1 MEFPHIADKMPAGLV
16 VTDPQLEVLYMNNHA
31 RKAIF
36 GLHHGQDGGAA
47 MLRKRFYTT
56 NRHTFDMSGCMQE
69 MIAQR
74 QRNFQKTLIMKKGD
88 EDLLIHFT
96 ARGFTSEG
104 NDYYIFVLTD
114 ISEEMD
120 CVVHAPGSF
129 GREDF
134 VLGKRIIG
142 HDEKIRQ
149 IYRMIRLAA
158 DSMVNVMVTGES
170 GTGKELVADAIHAL
184 SDRQK
189 KPLVKVNCA
198 ALSESLLES
207 ELFGHVKGAFT
218 GAIKDRAGKFE
229 EAGGGTLFLDEI
241 GEISPSLQVKLLR
254 VIQEKTIERVGDNK
268 PIRVDIRIIAAT
280 NKDLQELIRKGAFRE
295 DLYYRLH
302 VFSIHMP
309 ALRERPLDIPRLC
322 DHFIDQ
328 SNINTGKQVRG
339 MSREAMRLMMEYPW
353 PGNIRELENA
363 IEHAFVLVQGSL
375 ITAEDLPGSI
385 TTYRAEVQ
393 IETRAGIP
401 PETSDQVRQ
410 QGHQDH
416 DVPGIRKSPGGRLLI
431 SKEQLAALLRQ
442 HGGNQTQTA
451 RSLGISRVALWKKM
465 KKFGL

>member
-1 MEFPHIADKMPAGLV
+1 MHMDFPHIADKMPAGLV
-16 VTDPQLEVLYMNNHA
+16 ITDPQLEVLYMNTYA
-31 RKAIF
+31 RESIF
-36 GLHHGQDGGAA
+36 GLRHGQDGGAV

-56 NRHTFDMSGCMQE
+56 DRHAFDMSGCMQE
-69 MIAQR
+69 MIARR
-74 QRNFQKTLIMKKGD
+74 QRSFQKTLILKKSN
-88 EDLLIHFT
+88 EEMLIYFT
-96 ARGFTSEG
+96 ANGFTSEG
-104 NDYYIFVLTD
+104 TDYYIFVLSD
-114 ISEEMD
+114 ISNEMD

-142 HDEKIRQ
+142 RDEKIRQ

-158 DSMVNVMVTGES
+158 DSVVNVMITGES

-229 EAGGGTLFLDEI
+229 EADGGTLFLDEI
-241 GEISPSLQVKLLR
+241 GEISQALQVKLLR

-268 PIRVDIRIIAAT
+268 PVRVDIRIIAAT
-280 NKDLQELIRKGAFRE
+280 NKHLPELISKGEFRE

-328 SNINTGKQVRG
+328 CNQNTGKQVKG
-339 MSREAMRLMMEYPW
+339 MTKEAMRLMMEYPW

-363 IEHAFVLVQGSL
+363 IEHAFVLVQDNL
-375 ITAEDLPGSI
+375 ITPGDLPVTLTG
-385 TTYRAEVQ
+385 TRAERLHAVPARQ
-393 IETRAGIP
+393 EQDKSAL
-401 PETSDQVRQ
+401 SDAS
-410 QGHQDH
+410 DP
-416 DVPGIRKSPGGRLLI
+416 DVSNIQKTPGGRLLI
-431 SKEQLAALLRQ
+431 TKEQLRALLAQ
-442 HGGNQTQTA
+442 HGGNQSQTA
-451 RSLGISRVALWKKM
+451 RFLGISRVGLWKKM

>member
-1 MEFPHIADKMPAGLV
+1 MDFPHIADKMPAGLV
-16 VTDPQLEVLYMNNHA
+16 ITDPQLEVLYMNSHA
-31 RKAIF
+31 REAIF
-36 GLHHGQDGGAA
+36 GLRHGQDGGAV

-56 NRHTFDMSGCMQE
+56 DRHAFDMSGCMQQ

-74 QRNFQKTLIMKKGD
+74 RRNFQKTLIMKKGD
-88 EDLLIHFT
+88 EDLLIYFM

-104 NDYYIFVLTD
+104 NDYYVFVLSD
-114 ISEEMD
+114 ISNEMD

-189 KPLVKVNCA
+189 NPLVKVNCS

-229 EAGGGTLFLDEI
+229 EADSGTLFLDEI

-280 NKDLQELIRKGAFRE
+280 NKDLQELIRKGEFRE

-328 SNINTGKQVRG
+328 CNAQTGKQVKG
-339 MSREAMRLMMEYPW
+339 LTREAMRLMMQYPW

-363 IEHAFVLVQGSL
+363 IEHAFVLVQESL
-375 ITAEDLPGSI
+375 ITQEDLPGSI
-385 TTYRAEVQ
+385 ADYRVEV
-393 IETRAGIP
+393 P
-401 PETSDQVRQ
+401 PEMPDVEPFEAGEAGVRQ
-410 QGHQDH
+410 SPGAN
-416 DVPGIRKSPGGRLLI
+416 DVRNIKKTPGGRVHV
-431 SKEQLAALLRQ
+431 SKAQLAALLDQ
-442 HGGNQTQTA
+442 HDGNQTQTA
-451 RSLGISRVALWKKM
+451 RFLGISRVALWKKM
-465 KKFGL
+465 KKLGL